1 MNRRSYKSLKI
12 TQRAK
17 YSIQK
22 SFHFLS
28 QKSCKNIEC
37 SARSNGFRL
46 DSCGENLEIE

>member
-1 MNRRSYKSLKI
+1 MSRRGYKSLKI

-28 QKSCKNIEC
+28 QKSCKNIE
-37 SARSNGFRL
+37 RSTRPNGFGL
-46 DSCGENLEIE
+46 DSCGKNLEIE